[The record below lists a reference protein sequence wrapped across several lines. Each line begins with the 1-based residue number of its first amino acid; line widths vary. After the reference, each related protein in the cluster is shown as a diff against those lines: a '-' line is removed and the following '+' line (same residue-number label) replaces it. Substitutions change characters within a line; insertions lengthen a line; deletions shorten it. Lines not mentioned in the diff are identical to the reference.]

1 MAFENLKDQQFI
13 PEELIEQLKDY
24 DIMKSHLLMDLVGKE
39 ANSDKL
45 QSVAH
50 TDMEDMAVTY
60 RFLIT
65 RTEEGQGTIQVTKDM
80 LDSYGITVEQLHQ
93 DALEYSEKNSPFS
106 IVNMNELMYEMSG
119 GLFGGPDEPLSP
131 MYVATNDIRLRG
143 AGVIA
148 YPDFMEQ
155 ATEKLGGSFFILPSS
170 VHEVILVSDS
180 IEMRASELKEMVT
193 QINDS
198 EVSPE
203 ERLTDNVYHYDAEAR
218 VFEKASQYE
227 QRMEKSQERKSI
239 LDELGNK
246 KQEMQRKD
254 KEEPVSKHFH
264 SDEKPKSCR
273 YCYYWKNRKV
283 GCSLGEENCV
293 YKKPIPKKVE
303 SECTDCPYGR
313 VHPCIGWCTKK
324 LLSEMH
330 RH

>member
-1 MAFENLKDQQFI
+1 
-13 PEELIEQLKDY
+13 
-24 DIMKSHLLMDLVGKE
+24 
-39 ANSDKL
+39 
-45 QSVAH
+45 
-50 TDMEDMAVTY
+50 
-60 RFLIT
+60 
-65 RTEEGQGTIQVTKDM
+65 
-80 LDSYGITVEQLHQ
+80 
-93 DALEYSEKNSPFS
+93 
-106 IVNMNELMYEMSG
+106 MNELMYEMSG

-246 KQEMQRKD
+246 KQECLSKPA
-254 KEEPVSKHFH
+254 KEH
-264 SDEKPKSCR
+264 SPIKRDA
-273 YCYYWKNRKV
+273 
-283 GCSLGEENCV
+283 EE
-293 YKKPIPKKVE
+293 
-303 SECTDCPYGR
+303 R
-313 VHPCIGWCTKK
+313 
-324 LLSEMH
+324 
-330 RH
+330 

>member
-1 MAFENLKDQQFI
+1 MVFENLQDRKFV

-24 DIMKSHLLMDLVGKE
+24 DTMKSHLMMDLVGKE
-39 ANSDKL
+39 ANFDKL

-50 TDMEDMAVTY
+50 TDMEDMAITY

-131 MYVATNDIRLRG
+131 MYVATNDIRMRG

-170 VHEVILVSDS
+170 VHEVILVPDS
-180 IEMRASELKEMVT
+180 MEMRASELKEMVT
-193 QINDS
+193 QINAT

-203 ERLTDNVYHYDAEAR
+203 ERLTDNVYHYDAEEKM
-218 VFEKASQYE
+218 FEMASQYE
-227 QRMEKSQERKSI
+227 HRMEKSQERKSI
-239 LDELGNK
+239 LDELGSK
-246 KQEMQRKD
+246 KQECLSKPA
-254 KEEPVSKHFH
+254 KEH
-264 SDEKPKSCR
+264 S
-273 YCYYWKNRKV
+273 
-283 GCSLGEENCV
+283 
-293 YKKPIPKKVE
+293 PIKRDAE
-303 SECTDCPYGR
+303 AR
-313 VHPCIGWCTKK
+313 
-324 LLSEMH
+324 
-330 RH
+330 

>member
-1 MAFENLKDQQFI
+1 MAFENLQEQQFI

-24 DIMKSHLLMDLVGKE
+24 DTMKSHLMMDLVGKE
-39 ANSDKL
+39 ANFDKL

-106 IVNMNELMYEMSG
+106 IFNMNELMYEMSG
-119 GLFGGPDEPLSP
+119 GMFGGSDEPLSP
-131 MYVATNDIRLRG
+131 MYVATNDIRMRG

-193 QINDS
+193 QINAT

-203 ERLTDNVYHYDAEAR
+203 ERLTDNVYHYDAEAKI
-218 VFEKASQYE
+218 FEKASQYE
-227 QRMEKSQERKSI
+227 QRMEKSRERKSI
-239 LDELGNK
+239 LDELGSK
-246 KQEMQRKD
+246 KQECLGKPA
-254 KEEPVSKHFH
+254 KEH
-264 SDEKPKSCR
+264 S
-273 YCYYWKNRKV
+273 
-283 GCSLGEENCV
+283 
-293 YKKPIPKKVE
+293 PIKRDAE
-303 SECTDCPYGR
+303 AR
-313 VHPCIGWCTKK
+313 
-324 LLSEMH
+324 
-330 RH
+330 